1 MSMTPLAY
9 TDSLRIGSIDFISPV
24 EIKVVLD
31 KEAPDGT
38 ALNTGT
44 PRPFP
49 QVNGYVLVPN
59 NAGFLVGQIEWITI
73 ERSQF
78 LAEPFKKNNLDLIDL
93 PYPLRKMSVMPLGTL
108 FYKGVDEASGF
119 EFKRGISNFPSVGAP
134 VLLPTKRQLKDIVE
148 SGEHRRVKIGT
159 SPLADGAEVMID
171 PDRLF
176 GRHLAVLGNTGSGKS
191 CSVAGLI
198 HWSLEAAKKELA
210 EGENPNA
217 RFIVLDPNGEYS
229 KAFSNQGNVCVFS
242 VEPGGN
248 IKQLQIPVW
257 LWNTEEWSAFTQAT
271 PKTQQPLLR
280 QALRSVRDGIFDEA
294 MPPTYEMRR
303 YLRTL
308 INILKLEIDAGTP
321 WADFPKSKNFL
332 AKLDKWGEG
341 LVTNAKF
348 EDKQNQGIESISKI
362 IEGLKDA
369 RSGRY
374 PTYDFSKIEVNTLL
388 EALIHTHQG
397 FGGSKVDVLP
407 IDPDVPRPFTG
418 DQFIKSLEGNAELMG
433 ISEYV
438 ETLIIRVRSLL
449 SDARMKTIS
458 CDGEDISLDGWLS
471 DYIGTNAKSDGT
483 VTVIDLSLV
492 PAEVVHIVTAVV
504 SRMTLEALQRYR
516 KLNNGKVLPTVL
528 VMEEAHTFVKR
539 YKEDTE
545 NQSTAAIC
553 CKVFEKIAREGR
565 KFGLGMVLSSQRPS
579 ELSPTV
585 LSQCNSFLLH
595 RISNDRDQELVHRLV
610 PDNLRGL
617 LRDLPSLPA
626 RHAILLGWASEL
638 PTLVEMNHLSAEKR
652 PQSDDPDFWNV
663 WSGKE
668 ERLVDWSAIANDWQQ
683 TGNVPF
689 TTEAA
694 TFSLGEEPDPD
705 FCQYCSEPLQEDE
718 KNQGMCCGCTRRL
731 NKEFTDD

>member
-9 TDSLRIGSIDFISPV
+9 ADSLRIGSIDFVSPV

-31 KEAPDGT
+31 AEAPDGT

-44 PRPFP
+44 PRAFP
-49 QVNGYVLVPN
+49 EINGYVLVPN

-73 ERSQF
+73 ERSQ
-78 LAEPFKKNNLDLIDL
+78 LPSQSFKKNSLDLIDL

-108 FYKGVDEASGF
+108 FYKGVDGSSGF
-119 EFKRGISNFPSVGAP
+119 VFKRGISNFPSVGAP
-134 VLLPTKRQLKDIVE
+134 VLLPTRGQLKDIIE

-198 HWSLEAAKKELA
+198 HWSLEAAKKELKD
-210 EGENPNA
+210 GKNPNA
-217 RFIVLDPNGEYS
+217 RFVVLDPNGEYS
-229 KAFSNQGNVCVFS
+229 KAFNGQGNVRVFS
-242 VEPGGN
+242 VELSGD
-248 IKQLQIPVW
+248 IKQMQIPVW

-280 QALRSVRDGIFDEA
+280 QALRSVRDGVFDQSV
-294 MPPTYEMRR
+294 TKSYEMRR
-303 YLRTL
+303 YLNVFSSL
-308 INILKLEIDAGTP
+308 VKLEEKSGDPYKKGWGARGFKERLSIWSTGLEKEECFHKDEAQALDRLKVHIAALLNNHPNEWPEIFSRLEITSML
-321 WADFPKSKNFL
+321 DF
-332 AKLDKWGEG
+332 
-341 LVTNAKF
+341 
-348 EDKQNQGIESISKI
+348 
-362 IEGLKDA
+362 LKE
-369 RSGRY
+369 
-374 PTYDFSKIEVNTLL
+374 TH
-388 EALIHTHQG
+388 EA
-397 FGGSKVDVLP
+397 FGGSTTDTLP
-407 IDPDVPRPFTG
+407 MDPDVPRPFTS
-418 DQFIKSLEGNAELMG
+418 DQFVKSLEGNAELMG

-438 ETLIIRVRSLL
+438 ETLIMRVRSLL
-449 SDARMKTIS
+449 SDTRMKTIS
-458 CDGEDISLDGWLS
+458 CDGEDISLVSWLS
-471 DYIGTNAKSDGT
+471 DYIGTNAESDGT

-516 KLNNGKVLPTVL
+516 KSNKGKVLPTVL

-539 YKEDTE
+539 YKDDAE

-731 NKEFTDD
+731 NKEFADD

>member
-9 TDSLRIGSIDFISPV
+9 ADSLRIGSIDFISPI

-31 KEAPDGT
+31 KEAPDGI

-78 LAEPFKKNNLDLIDL
+78 PTQPFKKNDFDLIDL

-108 FYKGVDEASGF
+108 FYKGVNEASGF

-134 VLLPTKRQLKDIVE
+134 VLLPTKGQLKDIVE

-198 HWSLEAAKKELA
+198 HWSLESAKQELG
-210 EGENPNA
+210 EGEKPNA

-229 KAFSNQGNVCVFS
+229 KAFSGQDNVRVFS
-242 VEPGGN
+242 VEAQEGKTGGETSADTTN
-248 IKQLQIPVW
+248 NEQLTKKLKVPAW
-257 LWNTEEWSAFTQAT
+257 LWNSDEWSAFVQASGRA
-271 PKTQQPLLR
+271 QRPLMQR
-280 QALRSVRDGIFDEA
+280 ALR
-294 MPPTYEMRR
+294 EMRNGGQQVEEETVFSLR
-303 YLRTL
+303 RKVSSILISLQSVVYKGDNYEGWKLGPKLEAYLIDLESYGRNFPQHMQEINRLHTLFEQVLTAPNQRAARQNGGYHYAGFPATKIESLVTELNGFLDSIGGVLYQEGPDEDTPIKFDASEFADHLEHLASQESNPHFFDFLIMRTRTL
-308 INILKLEIDAGTP
+308 LSETRA
-321 WADFPKSKNFL
+321 KNVVSCS
-332 AKLDKWGEG
+332 EG
-341 LVTNAKF
+341 V
-348 EDKQNQGIESISKI
+348 
-362 IEGLKDA
+362 
-369 RSGRY
+369 
-374 PTYDFSKIEVNTLL
+374 
-388 EALIHTHQG
+388 
-397 FGGSKVDVLP
+397 
-407 IDPDVPRPFTG
+407 
-418 DQFIKSLEGNAELMG
+418 SLESWLVDYLGNNKASNG
-433 ISEYV
+433 SIAV
-438 ETLIIRVRSLL
+438 V
-449 SDARMKTIS
+449 
-458 CDGEDISLDGWLS
+458 
-471 DYIGTNAKSDGT
+471 
-483 VTVIDLSLV
+483 DLSLIPV
-492 PAEVVHIVTAVV
+492 ELIHIITAVI

-516 KLNNGKVLPTVL
+516 KLNDGEVLPTVL

-539 YKEDTE
+539 YKEDAE

-638 PTLVEMNHLSAEKR
+638 PTLVEMNHLSADKR
-652 PQSDDPDFWNV
+652 PQSDDPDFWDV

-668 ERLVDWSAIANDWQQ
+668 TRIVNWKAVADDWQKA
-683 TGNVPF
+683 GVPV
-689 TTEAA
+689 
-694 TFSLGEEPDPD
+694 
-705 FCQYCSEPLQEDE
+705 DE
-718 KNQGMCCGCTRRL
+718 STDNL
-731 NKEFTDD
+731 NDDTPF

>member
-9 TDSLRIGSIDFISPV
+9 ADSLRIGSIDFISPI

-78 LAEPFKKNNLDLIDL
+78 PTQPFKKDNLDFIDL
-93 PYPLRKMSVMPLGTL
+93 PYPLRKMSVIPLGTL

-134 VLLPTKRQLKDIVE
+134 VLLPTKGQLKDIVE

-198 HWSLEAAKKELA
+198 HWSLEAAKQELG

-229 KAFSNQGNVCVFS
+229 KAFSDQDNVRVFS
-242 VEPGGN
+242 VEPGEN

-271 PKTQQPLLR
+271 LKTQQPLLR
-280 QALRSVRDGIFDEA
+280 QALRSIRDGAFDETA
-294 MPPTYEMRR
+294 PVGSEMRR

-308 INILKLEIDAGTP
+308 INILKLEINAGTP
-321 WADFPKSKNFL
+321 WSKFPHTKNFL
-332 AKLDKWGEG
+332 AKLETWCEG
-341 LVTNAKF
+341 ITECDSFTEQQNETLEQINNTVQKF
-348 EDKQNQGIESISKI
+348 KN
-362 IEGLKDA
+362 A
-369 RSGRY
+369 RSQQY
-374 PTYDFSKIEVNTLL
+374 PQYDFSKPEIDRFLRN
-388 EALIHTHQG
+388 LIDAYNA
-397 FGGSKVDVLP
+397 FGGSETDNLP

-418 DQFIKSLEGNAELMG
+418 DQFVKSLEGNAELMG
-433 ISEYV
+433 VSEYV
-438 ETLIIRVRSLL
+438 ETLIMRVRSLL
-449 SDARMKTIS
+449 SDTRMKTIS

-471 DYIGTNAKSDGT
+471 DYVGTNAKSDGT
-483 VTVIDLSLV
+483 ITVIDLSLV

-516 KLNNGKVLPTVL
+516 KLNNGEVLPTVL

-638 PTLVEMNHLSAEKR
+638 PTLVEMNHLSADKR
-652 PQSDDPDFWNV
+652 PQSDDPDFWDV

-668 ERLVDWSAIANDWQQ
+668 RSVDWKAVADDWQQ
-683 TGNVPF
+683 NSKEKEDNV
-689 TTEAA
+689 EAFA
-694 TFSLGEEPDPD
+694 S
-705 FCQYCSEPLQEDE
+705 DE
-718 KNQGMCCGCTRRL
+718 QDGL
-731 NKEFTDD
+731 DDIQF